1 MLGKTAEADQLLEKY
16 RLMLE
21 AGDGKLKEAR

>member
-1 MLGKTAEADQLLEKY
+1 VLGKTVEADQLLEKY

-21 AGDGKLKEAR
+21 VGDGKLKEAR